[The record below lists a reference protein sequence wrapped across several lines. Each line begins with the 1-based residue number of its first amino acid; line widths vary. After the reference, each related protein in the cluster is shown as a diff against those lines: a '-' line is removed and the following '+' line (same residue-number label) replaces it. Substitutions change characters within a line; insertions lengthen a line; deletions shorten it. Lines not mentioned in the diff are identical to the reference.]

1 MVKLGHID
9 YLNCI
14 PVHGG
19 ILLNKIPFNGNII
32 TGTPTYLNNLL
43 LIGEV
48 DISPCSSVEILNGH
62 YIIPNLSIS
71 SKIDVQSIMLFTKK
85 RIEEIEKGTILITS
99 HSATSSLLT
108 KVIFTEFY
116 NANLNYKVFDPSKEE
131 IPIIPDVIG
140 ILHIGDLA
148 LKYYFNNTNPDGF
161 TFKYDL
167 AKIWYE
173 KTNGHPFTFALW
185 QVPEKSVNK
194 PELNEAINSLYK
206 SYDFFLRN
214 KNLLAK
220 YYQEKSRFNK
230 EQILNYW
237 EHLDFSLKEKH
248 LESLKLFFE
257 LLKKNYLIHKIPKF
271 KLI

>member
-1 MVKLGHID
+1 MVTLGHID

-19 ILLNKIPFNGNII
+19 ILINKIPFHGRII
-32 TGTPTYLNNLL
+32 IGTPTYLNKLL
-43 LIGEV
+43 LSGNV
-48 DISPCSSVEILNGH
+48 DISPCSSVEIINGH
-62 YIIPNLSIS
+62 YIVPDLSIS
-71 SKIDVQSIMLFTKK
+71 SKSDVQSIILFTKI

-116 NANLNYKVFDPSKEE
+116 NANLKYRVFDPSKKE
-131 IPIIPDVIG
+131 IPIFPDIIG
-140 ILHIGDLA
+140 ILHIGDIA
-148 LKYYFNNTNPDGF
+148 LKYFFNNTNPDGF
-161 TFKYDL
+161 MFKYDL

-173 KTNGHPFTFALW
+173 KTNGLPFTFALW
-185 QVPEKSVNK
+185 QVSEKSVNK
-194 PELNEAINSLYK
+194 PELKEAINSLYK
-206 SYDFFLRN
+206 SYDFFLSD
-214 KNLLAK
+214 KNLLAE
-220 YYQEKSRFNK
+220 YYQDKSRLNK

-257 LLKKNYLIHKIPKF
+257 LLKKNFLIHEIPEF